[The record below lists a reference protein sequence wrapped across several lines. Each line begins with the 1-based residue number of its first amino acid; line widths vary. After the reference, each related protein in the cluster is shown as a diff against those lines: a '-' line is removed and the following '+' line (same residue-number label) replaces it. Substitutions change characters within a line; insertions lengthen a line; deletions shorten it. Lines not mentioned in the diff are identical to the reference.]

1 MCRDI
6 LKSKV
11 LKEQVVKAI
20 YGSNGGGIEPPKMS
34 TRVALPPKLTPL
46 IKNNGQSLND
56 VILVISGLDGC
67 SKQAVRALHATFV
80 VQAFTK
86 SDAFR

>member
-46 IKNNGQSLND
+46 IKNNG
-56 VILVISGLDGC
+56 
-67 SKQAVRALHATFV
+67 
-80 VQAFTK
+80 
-86 SDAFR
+86 